1 MNFYLKNGAGEAVW
15 ELVKR
20 QIPSVKAVQID
31 TGPSS
36 LAAAPNNSLSQ
47 SLLRL
52 VRAQRLV
59 DCTLISPFLFFLLFL
74 IYVFCFT
81 TFCACARATWRPAI
95 FGHRCALLV
104 PFAQFIGTFHFDLGF
119 RPRHLDIFL
128 FLLDSFDIV

>member
-1 MNFYLKNGAGEAVW
+1 MNFYLKNGPDETVW
-15 ELVKR
+15 EPVMR
-20 QIPSVKAVQID
+20 QILILTSVRIVM
-31 TGPSS
+31 GPRS
-36 LAAAPNNSLSQ
+36 LAAVPNNFLSQ

-74 IYVFCFT
+74 IYVFCFM

-104 PFAQFIGTFHFDLGF
+104 PFVQFIGTFHFDLGF
-119 RPRHLDIFL
+119 RRRHLGIFL
-128 FLLDSFDIV
+128 LLLDSFDIV